1 MNIAYSE
8 KATTR
13 GGRNGH
19 GETADGKVKV
29 DFSLP
34 KELGGAGGA
43 GATPE
48 HLFALGYSA
57 CFGTALQFVAGR
69 EKKKL
74 TDINV
79 TADVSIGRNESGGL
93 GFSITLEV
101 SLPEVSREEAEK
113 LVEAAHQVCP
123 YSGAIRGNVPV
134 TITVV

>member
-1 MNIAYSE
+1 MEILYSE
-8 KATTR
+8 KATTK

-19 GETADGKVKV
+19 GETEDGKVKV

-34 KELGGAGGA
+34 KQLGGAGGA

-48 HLFALGYSA
+48 HLFAIGYSS
-57 CFGTALQFVAGR
+57 CFGSALQYVAGMQ
-69 EKKKL
+69 KKRL

-79 TADVSIGRNESGGL
+79 SANVGIGRNEGGAL
-93 GFSITLEV
+93 GFSIQLEV

-113 LVEAAHQVCP
+113 LVGAAHQVCP
-123 YSGAIRGNVPV
+123 YSAAIRGNVPV